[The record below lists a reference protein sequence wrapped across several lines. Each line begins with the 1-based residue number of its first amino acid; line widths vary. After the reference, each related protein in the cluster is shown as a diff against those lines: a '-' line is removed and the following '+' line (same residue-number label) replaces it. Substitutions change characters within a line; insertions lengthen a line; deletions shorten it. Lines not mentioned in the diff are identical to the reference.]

1 MMKQKNII
9 CMADL
14 KSEPVGRLLW
24 RLSPPVMFALLVQAL
39 YNLVDSVFIA
49 QCGESGLTALSI
61 LFPVQLLVQALATGT
76 GTGLNALFSR
86 YQGEKRNKEAQEIA
100 QYGWKLGIF
109 NWICFVL
116 VSMLLL
122 RPYLFLS
129 SDNPEVIAQGL
140 QYGIIVLVFSF
151 GMFMEGNFTKILQAG
166 GNMVIPMIAQVFGA
180 LLNILLDPL
189 LIFGLWGF
197 PALGI
202 TGAAIATVLGQSVAM
217 LITMWAIHKQ
227 GLLHNAQ
234 HKLSLPKVQK
244 IYRAGLPSIM
254 MQSLYT
260 FYIVGLNLILAG
272 FTEQAVTVLGI
283 YYKLQTF
290 FFIPIFGFEQ
300 VVLPIFSYC
309 YGAGLKQRLR
319 IVFIYASG
327 FTTIF
332 LGIATII
339 FCAFPV
345 HLLHVFQANTSLLH
359 IGIPAFQ
366 IIGASFLFISLPAI
380 TMVFF
385 QAVDCPL
392 TSAALVILRQVILL
406 VPFAWILSHWG
417 LQAVWYTFPLTEII
431 TFTAALIFLWKKK
444 NLLFEPQK
452 GRVYI

>member
-166 GNMVIPMIAQVFGA
+166 GNMVTPMIAQVFGA

-254 MQSLYT
+254 MQSLYPP
-260 FYIVGLNLILAG
+260 GM
-272 FTEQAVTVLGI
+272 
-283 YYKLQTF
+283 
-290 FFIPIFGFEQ
+290 
-300 VVLPIFSYC
+300 
-309 YGAGLKQRLR
+309 RR
-319 IVFIYASG
+319 
-327 FTTIF
+327 
-332 LGIATII
+332 
-339 FCAFPV
+339 
-345 HLLHVFQANTSLLH
+345 
-359 IGIPAFQ
+359 
-366 IIGASFLFISLPAI
+366 
-380 TMVFF
+380 
-385 QAVDCPL
+385 
-392 TSAALVILRQVILL
+392 
-406 VPFAWILSHWG
+406 
-417 LQAVWYTFPLTEII
+417 
-431 TFTAALIFLWKKK
+431 
-444 NLLFEPQK
+444 
-452 GRVYI
+452 